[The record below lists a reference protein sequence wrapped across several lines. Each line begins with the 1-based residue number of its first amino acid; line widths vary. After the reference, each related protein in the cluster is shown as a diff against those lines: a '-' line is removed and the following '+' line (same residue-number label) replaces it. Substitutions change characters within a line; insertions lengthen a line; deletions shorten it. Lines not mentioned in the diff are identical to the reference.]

1 MNTDKLTCNFS
12 WLMSRS
18 IYTKTF
24 CLLFIL
30 KQNHL
35 SKIVSEQNILLKKT
49 LHLYKM
55 VNSQIWFIKTHIKKS
70 ANTHRENV
78 LKRKAEQEML
88 FQNSQHEQHF
98 SCVHSEDQGISDSR
112 CQRFEA
118 DKKWMW
124 YEWPRQGV
132 LCSWGINQC
141 SVPSWSNRLLVP

>member
-1 MNTDKLTCNFS
+1 MILIEHRQTDMQFYLAHVK
-12 WLMSRS
+12 WH
-18 IYTKTF
+18 IYKNI
-24 CLLFIL
+24 LFAL
-30 KQNHL
+30 RFETE
-35 SKIVSEQNILLKKT
+35 SSVKIVSEQNILLKKT

-132 LCSWGINQC
+132 LCGWGIKLSQA
-141 SVPSWSNRLLVP
+141 VKIWLKD